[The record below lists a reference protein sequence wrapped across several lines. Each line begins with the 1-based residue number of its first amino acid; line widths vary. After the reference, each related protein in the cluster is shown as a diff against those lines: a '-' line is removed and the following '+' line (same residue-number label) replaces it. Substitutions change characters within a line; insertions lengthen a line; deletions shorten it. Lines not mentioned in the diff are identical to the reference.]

1 MAADIGQSFGKVDQ
15 AVNSITTVQE
25 YIQVGIEITNEVA
38 MDCIENTDKGRL
50 CCNYPQSEKQI
61 QEDI

>member
-1 MAADIGQSFGKVDQ
+1 MAANIMQSFGKVDQ

-38 MDCIENTDKGRL
+38 MDCIENIDRGTVDFV
-50 CCNYPQSEKQI
+50 
-61 QEDI
+61 

>member
-1 MAADIGQSFGKVDQ
+1 MQSFGKVDQ

-38 MDCIENTDKGRL
+38 MDCIENIDKGMLNCIFSIILLR
-50 CCNYPQSEKQI
+50 N
-61 QEDI
+61 